1 MHVLGLTIQGY
12 MSFPKAHVALA
23 VTRYLQGVYEV
34 FTRIQVL
41 PEGTSC
47 TGTCEGLTRY
57 LQGTGTC
64 KVQILTM
71 MIIQLLPEGTSCTGT
86 CEVLLRSHD
95 GVVEALLLLPPG
107 DDDVDADQN
116 CRCDH
121 LYRHK

>member
-47 TGTCEGLTRY
+47 TGTCE
-57 LQGTGTC
+57 
-64 KVQILTM
+64 
-71 MIIQLLPEGTSCTGT
+71 
-86 CEVLLRSHD
+86 VLLRSHD

-107 DDDVDADQN
+107 DHVGNVYGDDDVYVDLDVDDFITFVALIGWGTMRPPVE
-116 CRCDH
+116 CAEAAEEVGKGR
-121 LYRHK
+121 